1 MVVKDLDSLFISQ
14 FVGTYGDGMDG
25 PIFGTYCD
33 GMDGLTDQLMDLG
46 NMDPGDMAVFI
57 CLLFSS
63 EESMDDSG
71 MSCSC
76 ESDSALLHLLCDKDE
91 SFEEVCEEDECFPN
105 FKLSMRWSLD
115 VRTIEVEVC
124 INFEETQVLE
134 LLGGKV
140 FFFGMNHMMPSFEQM
155 MTGEE

>member
-1 MVVKDLDSLFISQ
+1 MVVKDLDTLFISQ

-76 ESDSALLHLLCDKDE
+76 ESDSALLYLSCNSDE
-91 SFEEVCEEDECFPN
+91 SFEEVCEDGECFSDYK
-105 FKLSMRWSLD
+105 FSLKWSLD
-115 VRTIEVEVC
+115 VNTVELDMC
-124 INFEETQVLE
+124 MTFEETQVLE
-134 LLGGKV
+134 VLGGKEFCFV
-140 FFFGMNHMMPSFEQM
+140 LNSMMPSI
-155 MTGEE
+155 